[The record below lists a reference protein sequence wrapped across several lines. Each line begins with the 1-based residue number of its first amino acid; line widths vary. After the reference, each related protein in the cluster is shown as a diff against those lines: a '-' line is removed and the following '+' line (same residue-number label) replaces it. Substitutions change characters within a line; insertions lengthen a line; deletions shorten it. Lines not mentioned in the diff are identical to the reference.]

1 MTTSTPTHRMAGHLL
16 VECLVAQGVDIAFG
30 VPGESYLAVLDGFHE
45 HREDIKFVINRQE
58 GGAAYMAE
66 AYGKLTGR
74 PGVCL
79 VTRGP
84 GATNASIGLHTAFQD
99 STPMVLL
106 VGDVASHTRDRES
119 FQEMDFSA
127 FFGPA
132 TKGLAK
138 RVERI
143 DDASRIPEYIA
154 RAFATALHG
163 RPGPVVLV
171 LPEDMLTQQVEMT
184 PLTAPLPQVEPLETW
199 MAPGALQEVR
209 GHLLNAQKPMVIVG
223 GSGWTP
229 QAAQA
234 LQRFAENWKLPVANA
249 FRFQDTFDNHHPQY
263 AGDVGLAINPKLAKR
278 IQESDLLLVLGA
290 RLGEITTGG
299 YEMLKP
305 PKLPQKLI
313 HIMAG
318 AEELQRVFF
327 ADLAIHA
334 SMNAAAR
341 SLETLHAP
349 AELAYAAWTQA
360 CHQDYLSNLV
370 PQALPGPMD
379 MAAVVK
385 CLQHHLPSDAVL
397 SNGAG
402 NFASWLHRFYQY
414 PGLAKGVK
422 TQLAPTNG
430 SMGYGVPAGIAAA
443 LATKRLV
450 VTLTGDGDF
459 LMNGQELATAAQ
471 FGAKTIVI
479 LLNNGM
485 YGTIRMH
492 QEREFPTHVSGS
504 QLQNPDFAAL
514 AKAYG
519 YAGVKVR
526 ETAEFEPV
534 LLAALARPEGTLI
547 EILLDPEVITT
558 RGTLQSIT
566 QAALDRQ
573 QKAS

>member
-1 MTTSTPTHRMAGHLL
+1 
-16 VECLVAQGVDIAFG
+16 
-30 VPGESYLAVLDGFHE
+30 
-45 HREDIKFVINRQE
+45 
-58 GGAAYMAE
+58 
-66 AYGKLTGR
+66 
-74 PGVCL
+74 
-79 VTRGP
+79 
-84 GATNASIGLHTAFQD
+84 
-99 STPMVLL
+99 
-106 VGDVASHTRDRES
+106 
-119 FQEMDFSA
+119 
-127 FFGPA
+127 
-132 TKGLAK
+132 
-138 RVERI
+138 
-143 DDASRIPEYIA
+143 
-154 RAFATALHG
+154 
-163 RPGPVVLV
+163 
-171 LPEDMLTQQVEMT
+171 
-184 PLTAPLPQVEPLETW
+184 
-199 MAPGALQEVR
+199 
-209 GHLLNAQKPMVIVG
+209 
-223 GSGWTP
+223 
-229 QAAQA
+229 
-234 LQRFAENWKLPVANA
+234 
-249 FRFQDTFDNHHPQY
+249 
-263 AGDVGLAINPKLAKR
+263 
-278 IQESDLLLVLGA
+278 
-290 RLGEITTGG
+290 
-299 YEMLKP
+299 
-305 PKLPQKLI
+305 
-313 HIMAG
+313 
-318 AEELQRVFF
+318 
-327 ADLAIHA
+327 
-334 SMNAAAR
+334 
-341 SLETLHAP
+341 
-349 AELAYAAWTQA
+349 
-360 CHQDYLSNLV
+360 
-370 PQALPGPMD
+370 
-379 MAAVVK
+379 VK

-414 PGLAKGVK
+414 PGLAKGLK

-459 LMNGQELATAAQ
+459 LMNGQELATAVQ

-526 ETAEFEPV
+526 ETAEFEPA